1 VRRRPARLLP
11 VAALFVL
18 LPCRALAED
27 TVAERPGRFHTGPF
41 WLTPRLEIRS
51 AGYDTNVYN
60 AQTGA
65 ISDPAFVIAPGLVAA
80 LPLGR
85 RLTLEGR
92 GLVSWNWFS
101 RETSERSVDKDAG
114 VRATLRFDKVE
125 LFGDLGWGEA
135 KQRFSLDLDERLLH
149 QDTSQ
154 AFGARLK
161 LARKLTLSGSAQWQS
176 FDIEGPT
183 AVQAS
188 LDHESLTLGL
198 EGGYELTKR
207 TQLTFRL
214 ERITDTFDQSIGS
227 PGREVQSGRY
237 MGGFSFGTRAAIT
250 GRLLLGVREFPGE
263 VGSAAPP
270 YTGPALDVSLGTSL
284 GRLGQLQLQ
293 AEREVQY
300 SATPGVAGGELVRN
314 SYVNGRYRAQLQSE
328 LVFDFIGRVFVQWQ
342 TGDYQLPTLVDGVP
356 VDRDATLHV
365 YGFSLLKALG
375 PTLRIG
381 GGYTWESRD
390 STLPGDSYRSSRYG
404 IQAEYVP

>member
-1 VRRRPARLLP
+1 
-11 VAALFVL
+11 VAAFAL
-18 LPCRALAED
+18 LAWRAGAED
-27 TVAERPGRFHTGPF
+27 APEKPGRFQAGPF

-65 ISDPAFVIAPGLVAA
+65 ISDPAFVIAPGLAAA

-92 GLVSWNWFS
+92 GVLSWNWFS
-101 RETSERSVDKDAG
+101 RETSERSVDQDADL
-114 VRATLRFDKVE
+114 RATLRFDRAE
-125 LFGDLGWGEA
+125 LSGELGWGQA
-135 KQRFSLDLDERLLH
+135 KQRFSIDLDERLVH
-149 QDTSQ
+149 SDTRQ
-154 AFGARLK
+154 GVAGRLRLSRK
-161 LARKLTLSGSAQWQS
+161 LALSASARWQS
-176 FDIEGPT
+176 FDIEGPP

-198 EGGYELTKR
+198 EAGYALTRR
-207 TQLTFRL
+207 TQLAFRA
-214 ERITDTFDQSIGS
+214 ERISDSFDQAIGS
-227 PGREVQSGRY
+227 PDREVQSGRY
-237 MGGFSFGTRAAIT
+237 MGGFSFDTRAVIS
-250 GRLLLGVREFPGE
+250 GRLLAGVREFPGE
-263 VGSAAPP
+263 EGSAAPP
-270 YTGPALDVSLGTSL
+270 YTGPALDVSLGASL

-300 SATPGVAGGELVRN
+300 SATPGVSQGELVRN
-314 SYVNGRYRAQLQSE
+314 SYATGRYRAQLQSE
-328 LVFDFIGRVFVQWQ
+328 LAFDLISRVFFQWQ
-342 TGDYQLPTLVDGVP
+342 TGSYQLPYLVDGAL

-365 YGFSLLKALG
+365 YGFSLLKAFG
-375 PTLRIG
+375 PTLRVG